1 MKFTVSWLRD
11 YLDFDASLEQLLETL
26 TLIGLEVEEVDDP
39 AKRLAVF
46 KIAHVLEAEQHPDA
60 DRLRVLK
67 VDNGSGEPFQVVC
80 GAPNARAGIC
90 LLYTSPSPRDRG

>member
-11 YLDFDASLEQLLETL
+11 YLDFDVSLEQLLETL
-26 TLIGLEVEEVDDP
+26 TLIGLEVEDVDDP
-39 AKRLAVF
+39 AKRLAAF

-67 VDNGSGEPFQVVC
+67 VDNGTGEPFQVVC
-80 GAPNARAGIC
+80 GC
-90 LLYTSPSPRDRG
+90 LLYTSPSPRDKRQSRMPSSA

>member
-39 AKRLAVF
+39 AKRLAAF
-46 KIAHVLEAEQHPDA
+46 KIAHVLELSLIH
-60 DRLRVLK
+60 
-67 VDNGSGEPFQVVC
+67 
-80 GAPNARAGIC
+80 I
-90 LLYTSPSPRDRG
+90 